1 MKYYTTEEVA
11 DILGV
16 AITTVYTYMK
26 SGDLKGYKVG
36 MYWRFKEEDIEAFV
50 TRKSSR
56 DLQKEK
62 EK

>member
-36 MYWRFKEEDIEAFV
+36 MYWRFKEEDIEKFV
-50 TRKSSR
+50 TSR
-56 DLQKEK
+56 PSTELQTEK